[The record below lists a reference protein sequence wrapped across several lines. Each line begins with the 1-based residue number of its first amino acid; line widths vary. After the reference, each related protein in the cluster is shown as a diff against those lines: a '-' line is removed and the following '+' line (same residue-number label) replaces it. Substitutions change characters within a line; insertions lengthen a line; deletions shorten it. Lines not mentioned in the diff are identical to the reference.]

1 MSQGSVIKSGESF
14 WWLFQR
20 ISGLSLV
27 LLLLLHFIILHFTGG
42 GEITYARVS
51 ARLNDPLWKVFDLTF
66 LFFALSH
73 GLYGLWIITGDY
85 IRWDWLRVLVFFGL
99 VLLAVVLFAFAAITL
114 VPFF

>member
-1 MSQGSVIKSGESF
+1 MSQGNVIKSEQSL

-42 GEITYARVS
+42 GEMTYERIS
-51 ARLNDPLWKVFDLTF
+51 ARLNDPLWKVFDLAF

-114 VPFF
+114 IPFF